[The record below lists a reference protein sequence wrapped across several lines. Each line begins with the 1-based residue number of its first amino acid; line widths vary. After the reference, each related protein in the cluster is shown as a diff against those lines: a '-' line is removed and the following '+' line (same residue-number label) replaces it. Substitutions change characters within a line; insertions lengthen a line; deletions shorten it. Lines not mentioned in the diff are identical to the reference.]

1 MNIRR
6 VFLGRYIRNETA
18 RKPMFR
24 LFAQAAR
31 HLHALIRT
39 KVDNF

>member
-6 VFLGRYIRNETA
+6 VFLGRCIRNETA
-18 RKPMFR
+18 RKPTLR
-24 LFAQAAR
+24 LFVPDAR
-31 HLHALIRT
+31 HRHTLIRT